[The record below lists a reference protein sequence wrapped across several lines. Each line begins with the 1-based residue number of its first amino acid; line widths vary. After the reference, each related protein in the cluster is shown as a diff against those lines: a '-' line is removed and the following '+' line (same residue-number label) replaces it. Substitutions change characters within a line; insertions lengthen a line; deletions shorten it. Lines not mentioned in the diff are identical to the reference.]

1 MNSKKEKYFEIIID
15 EILSNKDYGWRDF
28 DAQTGGHKWGKVSRH
43 IEDVA
48 KLYGIDSREDVK
60 QLKNL
65 FISKTLNLP
74 KPNQRIRL
82 IHIDDPYTQLSPGSE
97 GTVKGYT
104 NDPYGFLMDVKWDNK
119 SNLSL
124 IIDEDKWEVLS

>member
-43 IEDVA
+43 IEDAA
-48 KLYGIDSREDVK
+48 KLYGIDSREDIK
-60 QLKNL
+60 QLKDL
-65 FISKTLNLP
+65 FISKILNLP

-82 IHIDDPYTQLSPGSE
+82 THIDDPYTQLSPGSE